1 MSKVIGIDLGT
12 TNSCVAIME
21 GKEAKVIENSEGGR
35 TTPSMVAF
43 TESKGV
49 GTNAT
54 DYSGSFDGMSIG
66 AADADRKVVVATLNI
81 KKGNYGKVQEMMDS
95 EEGLKAT
102 RNYDGC
108 MHIEA
113 FFNEESGTY
122 FIIEYWESFDK
133 YQAYLDWR
141 LKDDPS
147 KLAERLTPLLV
158 GGPDGLSPYTNNIGY
173 NFY

>member
-1 MSKVIGIDLGT
+1 
-12 TNSCVAIME
+12 
-21 GKEAKVIENSEGGR
+21 
-35 TTPSMVAF
+35 MVNA
-43 TESKGV
+43 V
-49 GTNAT
+49 GPV
-54 DYSGSFDGMSIG
+54 
-66 AADADRKVVVATLNI
+66 DRKVVVATLNI

-95 EEGLKAT
+95 EEGLKTT

-108 MHIEA
+108 THIEA

-147 KLAERLTPLLV
+147 KLAERLTLLLV
-158 GGPDGLSPYTNNIGY
+158 GGSNGLTPYTNNTGY